1 MTARQLYIYDTGPA
15 ADAARHLIACT
26 ALQHVTNVTEDWGWA
41 GSNSTMV
48 TLTTPRPSEGEA
60 ALWQI
65 AEAWS
70 RGDGFAVDM
79 AAMGHL
85 DADNRSALLVAV
97 GIALGFGHA
106 RVAS

>member
-1 MTARQLYIYDTGPA
+1 MTARTLYIYDTGPA

-26 ALQHVTNVTEDWGWA
+26 ALQHVTDVTGPE
-41 GSNSTMV
+41 V